1 MNGKYSLLCVG
12 LVASLAA
19 VSSAQS
25 FNEGFDDITT
35 LAASGWTSQNL
46 SASASSAGPLGSHW
60 WQGNANQ
67 DVNTSANFNAH
78 AGAVSS
84 FISTDFGASTSTGS
98 ATLSNWLFA
107 PVRTLQ
113 NGDTFTFFSRA
124 STFGT
129 TQFADRLRLMLS
141 TSGSSTAIANFSAV
155 LTINPNLLATGY
167 PTAWTQYSY
176 TVSGLAAPISG
187 RFAFHYDVTDGGA
200 SGNNSGKIGIDSVAY
215 NAVPEPMTMTVLAL
229 GGLLAAR
236 RRRNAR

>member
-25 FNEGFDDITT
+25 FTEGFDDITT
-35 LAASGWTSQNL
+35 LGASGWASQNL
-46 SASASSAGPLGSHW
+46 SASASTAGPLGSHW
-60 WQGNANQ
+60 WQGNANPE
-67 DVNTSANFNAH
+67 VNTSSNFDAH
-78 AGAVSS
+78 LGTASS
-84 FISTDFGASTSTGS
+84 FIGTDFGATTAS
-98 ATLSNWLFA
+98 AGNLSNWLFA

-113 NGDTFTFFSRA
+113 NGDTFTFFSR
-124 STFGT
+124 SGSFGG
-129 TQFADRLRLMLS
+129 TQYPDRMRLMLS

-155 LTINPNLLATGY
+155 LTINPNLTATGY
-167 PTAWTQYSY
+167 PATWTQYSY
-176 TVSGLAAPISG
+176 TVAGLAAPISG
-187 RFAFHYDVTDGGA
+187 RFAFHYDVTDGGI
-200 SGNNSGKIGIDSVAY
+200 SGANSGRIGIDSVSY